1 MAKILYLD
9 CSNGIS
15 GDMFL
20 GSLIHCGLKID
31 YLTSELR
38 KVKINGYKLKARKVH
53 RCGIVGVKFDVIY
66 DKRPSH
72 EHTEE
77 KTFKR
82 IVKLINNSGLARAV
96 KCRAMEIFA
105 NLADAE
111 SAAHGVPREKV
122 HFHEVADIDSI
133 VDILGAV
140 IAVEKLGIETIYSS
154 VVTLA
159 NPAPATAYLLEG
171 IKVVFSGIQHE
182 LVTPTGAAILKT
194 FSCGFGGFPP
204 MKILKVGYGAGS
216 ADIQGH
222 PNLLRAII
230 GERTDA
236 FRTDTVTVLET
247 NIDDMSPHAYEY
259 LMERV
264 LEAGALDI
272 YLTGVIMKKSRPGCL
287 VTVITESSK
296 VDAVAAIIFKETST
310 FGIRRYQ
317 ATRQKLHRKIIEVGT
332 KYGKIGVKLGYLADR
347 LKIAAPEYD
356 DCKKIARERKVSF
369 RQVWREAEIAAWK
382 DTD

>member
-1 MAKILYLD
+1 MTRILYLD
-9 CSNGIS
+9 CPSGIS

-31 YLTSELR
+31 YLTSELH
-38 KVKINGYKLKARKVH
+38 KAKINGYKLKARKVN
-53 RCGIVGVKFDVIY
+53 RGGIVGVKFDVIY
-66 DKRPSH
+66 DKRPSR
-72 EHTEE
+72 EHAEE

-82 IVKLINNSGLARAV
+82 IVKLIHDSGLARTV

-133 VDILGAV
+133 VDILGAA
-140 IAVEKLGIETIYSS
+140 IAVEKLGIEAVYSS

-171 IKVVFSGIQHE
+171 VKVVFSGIQHE

-194 FSCGFGGFPP
+194 FSKGFGGAPP

-222 PNLLRAII
+222 PNLLRAMI
-230 GERTDA
+230 GEKADA
-236 FRTDTVTVLET
+236 FETDTVTILET
-247 NIDDMSPHAYEY
+247 NIDDMSPQAYEY
-259 LMERV
+259 LMERA

-287 VTVITESSK
+287 ITVLTEPSK
-296 VDAVAAIIFKETST
+296 ADAIAAIIFKESST
-310 FGIRRYQ
+310 FGIRRHQ
-317 ATRQKLHRKIIEVGT
+317 MTRQRLHRKIIEVTT
-332 KYGKIGVKLGYLADR
+332 KYGKIGVKLGYLADK
-347 LKIAAPEYD
+347 LKIVAPEYN
-356 DCKKIARERKVSF
+356 DCKKIAKERKVSF
-369 RQVWREAEIAAWK
+369 RQVWREAERAAWK